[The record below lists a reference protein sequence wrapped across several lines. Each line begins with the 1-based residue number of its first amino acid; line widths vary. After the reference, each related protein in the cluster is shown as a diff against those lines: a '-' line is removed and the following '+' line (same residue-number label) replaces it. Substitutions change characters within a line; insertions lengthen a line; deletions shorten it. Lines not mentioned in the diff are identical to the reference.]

1 MIPRRSVV
9 TGGVLGGLLGALT
22 TADDVAAAPVAAPAP
37 IADIN
42 DDMVNRVVRSLA
54 DIRAELLSLRSF
66 DELTPVRNVQLPF
79 LRVNGKFPDYI
90 EVGVAVWMAV
100 HDWHVRW
107 QQPLNIGRDAT
118 GRHTLVLNQTTLIL
132 RADAEPRF
140 VGLAYDA
147 R

>member
-9 TGGVLGGLLGALT
+9 TGGMLGGLLGALT
-22 TADDVAAAPVAAPAP
+22 TDDEAAAAPVAAPA
-37 IADIN
+37 ADVSDEMATRI
-42 DDMVNRVVRSLA
+42 VRSLV

-66 DELTPVRNVQLPF
+66 DELIPVRNVQLPF
-79 LRVNGKFPDYI
+79 LRVNGKFPDFI
-90 EVGVAVWMAV
+90 DVGVTIWMAV

-107 QQPLNIGRDAT
+107 QQPLNIGRDAL
-118 GRHTLVLNQTTLIL
+118 GRHTIVLNQTTLIL
-132 RADAEPRF
+132 RPDTEPRF